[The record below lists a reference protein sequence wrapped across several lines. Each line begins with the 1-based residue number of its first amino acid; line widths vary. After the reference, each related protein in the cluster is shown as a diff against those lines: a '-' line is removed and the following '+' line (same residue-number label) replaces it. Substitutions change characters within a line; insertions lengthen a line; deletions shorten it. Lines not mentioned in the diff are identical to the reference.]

1 MSGRWKKSFNQRTA
15 DSIQRTE
22 QQRINMKRPL
32 FHFMGG
38 LIFPVFYYFTG
49 RDTAIYFIAGLFSL
63 VLIFELI
70 RSRTQV
76 FNDWLWQYFR
86 AFFKDKERYTMTGTP
101 YFVGG
106 ALATVLFFDKPI
118 AITALC
124 FLTFGDVTAVLVGKK
139 YGKHKI
145 FSPKSLEGSLAF
157 LVMVTMVGFILKK
170 FCFPSVLTP
179 RAIWYSA
186 LTATLIEMLPI
197 SLDDNLTVPIVT
209 GFILQM
215 LV

>member
-1 MSGRWKKSFNQRTA
+1 
-15 DSIQRTE
+15 
-22 QQRINMKRPL
+22 MKRPL

-49 RDTAIYFIAGLFSL
+49 RDTTIYFMTALFAL
-63 VLIFELI
+63 VLIFELF
-70 RSRTQV
+70 RNRNPV
-76 FNDWLWQYFR
+76 FNDWLWQHFR
-86 AFFKDKERYTMTGTP
+86 AFFKDKERYTTTSTP

-124 FLTFGDVTAVLVGKK
+124 FLTFGDVTAALVGKK

-157 LVMVTMVGFILKK
+157 FVIVTMVGFILKK
-170 FCFPSVLTP
+170 LFFPAVLTST
-179 RAIWYSA
+179 AICYSA
-186 LTATLIEMLPI
+186 LAATLVEMLPRPF
-197 SLDDNLTVPIVT
+197 DDNITVPIVT

-215 LV
+215 LI